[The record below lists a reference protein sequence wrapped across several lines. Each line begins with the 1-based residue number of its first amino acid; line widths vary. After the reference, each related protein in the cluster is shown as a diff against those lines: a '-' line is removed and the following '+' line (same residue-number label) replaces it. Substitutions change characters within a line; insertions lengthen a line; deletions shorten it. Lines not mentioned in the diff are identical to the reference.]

1 MAGNDR
7 RNRPCDAKLKE
18 ALAGGATYM
27 QAASRAGCS
36 ERTARRRMA
45 DPAFR
50 VEVDRLRRDMLD
62 RSLGRLADGAAE
74 ASATLRELLSAS
86 SERVRLGAARALID
100 SYVRI
105 LATADFERRIA
116 ALETGTASMGSD

>member
-1 MAGNDR
+1 
-7 RNRPCDAKLKE
+7 
-18 ALAGGATYM
+18 
-27 QAASRAGCS
+27 
-36 ERTARRRMA
+36 MA